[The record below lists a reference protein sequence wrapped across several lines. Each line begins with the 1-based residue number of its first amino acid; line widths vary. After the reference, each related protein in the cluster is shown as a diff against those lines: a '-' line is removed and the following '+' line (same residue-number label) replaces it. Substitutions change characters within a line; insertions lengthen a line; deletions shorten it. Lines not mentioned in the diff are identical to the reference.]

1 MIGRIAIASDDC
13 YVKLIEIPEAVANFF
28 ENLRKEYQENAFIV
42 DLNPYNY
49 SNFPKADMEIK
60 VYDSWVE

>member
-1 MIGRIAIASDDC
+1 MLGRITMASDDH
-13 YVKLIEIPEAVANFF
+13 YVKSIKIPEAVANFF
-28 ENLRKEYQENAFIV
+28 ENLRKEYQHDAFII

-49 SNFPKADMEIK
+49 SNFPEADMEVK